1 MLAKSRGRQAK
12 ENAMRRKRLARLLQK
27 LRALRKSLPERDQLL
42 LRIGAAKKEAGRSF
56 GFVQI
61 RLPKKDQEGSINFR
75 ALGTTRRFRLHRW
88 HCPMTPMNAENRGVR
103 LGMVLLHR
111 GRSREA
117 WAFFT
122 SSEEFAKFRR
132 KNLRLIAG
140 LEFNPLPI
148 VVHSLS

>member
-1 MLAKSRGRQAK
+1 
-12 ENAMRRKRLARLLQK
+12 MRFSGGEDAW
-27 LRALRKSLPERDQLL
+27 SH
-42 LRIGAAKKEAGRSF
+42 AAC
-56 GFVQI
+56 
-61 RLPKKDQEGSINFR
+61 SINFR